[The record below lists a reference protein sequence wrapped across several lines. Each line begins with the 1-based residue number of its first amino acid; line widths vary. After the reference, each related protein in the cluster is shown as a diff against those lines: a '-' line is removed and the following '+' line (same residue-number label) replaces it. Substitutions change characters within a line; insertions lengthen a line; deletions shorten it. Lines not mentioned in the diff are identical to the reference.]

1 MRRTGGFHFQMKRTP
16 GIAAFAFALVVLIPG
31 RVEAA
36 CSITTTGVSFGTY
49 DVFDTSPVD
58 STGSVRYQCSGSTGT
73 FTISLGTGSGS
84 TFQPRTMGSGPNRL
98 SYNLY
103 LDAARTSIWGDA
115 TGGTSWFMAS
125 VASGKP
131 VTLTVFGR
139 IPPGQDVAAGSY
151 TDTIIVTIQF

>member
-1 MRRTGGFHFQMKRTP
+1 MQRTGYPRQMRLAAL
-16 GIAAFAFALVVLIPG
+16 AAFACVLTILAPG

-49 DVFDTSPVD
+49 DVFNASPVD

-73 FTISLGTGSGS
+73 FTISLSTGSSG
-84 TFQPRTMGSGPNRL
+84 TFQPRRMVSGAEKLN
-98 SYNLY
+98 YNLY

-115 TGGTSWFMAS
+115 SAGTSWFMES
-125 VASGKP
+125 GASGKP

-139 IPPGQDVAAGSY
+139 IPPGQDVAAGTYS
-151 TDTIIVTIQF
+151 DTIIVTIQF